1 MDLNALKVYYEVCK
15 TRSFTKAS
23 ENLFISQS
31 AVSIQI
37 KKLETSLDIKLIER
51 DSKNFKLTLAGKK
64 VYKITKDIFKK
75 VTRVENEVK
84 RIVDDK
90 ESKLIIGASH
100 IIGEPLLPRILKD
113 YIGKN
118 KGVSFDIYVK
128 NTNSLIN
135 KLKDAEIDLVLTEE
149 EILEDADLKVIYT
162 EEYPFIVAAPN
173 FVKKYDD
180 LKDIF
185 LLRRDNIRA
194 SYYID
199 KFENLV
205 GFKNKNEMIVNGSIE
220 TIKNMV
226 SMGLGYAVLPYYSA
240 YDKLEKKEFKILHK
254 FKETDSKFQIIYLKD
269 NFDNALLNDFILY
282 LKEEDITKP
291 LRGE

>member
-23 ENLFISQS
+23 ESLFISQS

-37 KKLETSLDIKLIER
+37 KKLENSLDVKLIER
-51 DSKNFKLTLAGKK
+51 DSKNFKLTFAGKK

-84 RIVDDK
+84 RIIDDK

-100 IIGEPLLPRILKD
+100 IIAEPILPRVLKD
-113 YIGKN
+113 YLGKN
-118 KGVSFDIYVK
+118 SEISFDIYVK
-128 NTNSLIN
+128 NTNSLIS

-149 EILEDADLKVIYT
+149 EILEDEELKVIYT

-185 LLRRDNIRA
+185 LLRRDNVRT

-199 KFENLV
+199 KFENMV

-220 TIKNMV
+220 TIKNMI
-226 SMGLGYAVLPYYSA
+226 SLGLGYAVLPYYSA

-269 NFDNALLNDFILY
+269 NYDNTLLSDFILY